1 MAGSETS
8 RAEISERPS
17 AIVRIAYHQLS
28 VMCGTHDP
36 TAPTVTVANT
46 GDADASGMVCTRRLL
61 GLPLFATVTSAF
73 CGVYAAARGSHE
85 SVAMILGHAEDGM
98 RAGLEF
104 ASPVTGKVAGL
115 LETPF
120 KVVDD
125 AVCVGLDFVEEKVP
139 SVKLP
144 PGQIYTNMKDSVRN
158 IFTSALETL
167 RLLFGGSKEQIEDLS
182 VANET
187 ARGNRKVSS

>member
-8 RAEISERPS
+8 RVEISERPS

-36 TAPTVTVANT
+36 TVPSIAPANS
-46 GDADASGMVCTRRLL
+46 GDANVRGMMCTRRLL
-61 GLPLFATVTSAF
+61 GLPVFATVTSTF
-73 CGVYAAARGSHE
+73 CGAYKAVRGSHE
-85 SVAMILGHAEDGM
+85 SIATILGHAEDGM

-104 ASPVTGKVAGL
+104 ASPITGSIASL
-115 LETPF
+115 LETPL
-120 KVVDD
+120 KIVDN
-125 AVCVGLDFVEEKVP
+125 AVCVGLDFVEETVP

-144 PGQIYTNMKDSVRN
+144 PGEIYGNMKDSVRS

-167 RLLFGGSKEQIEDLS
+167 KLLFGEPKDRIEDLS
-182 VANET
+182 ITNET
-187 ARGNRKVSS
+187 AQGIRKVSS